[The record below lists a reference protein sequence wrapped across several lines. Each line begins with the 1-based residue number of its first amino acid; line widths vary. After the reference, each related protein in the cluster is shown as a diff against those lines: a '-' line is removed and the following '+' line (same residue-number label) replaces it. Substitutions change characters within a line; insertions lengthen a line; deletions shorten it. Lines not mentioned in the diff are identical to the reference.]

1 MQKFNKARSGVFQ
14 GCHSVPLQT
23 EETEPKKQN
32 PSTRERS
39 STELRFASFPRSIVK
54 DPGRL
59 SRVKM
64 NALRA
69 PLTASQDLTVACANF
84 LLDEANDFIDE
95 RNGDISPT
103 TWKLCDHLLRCPLKP
118 ISSPAFTMQA
128 GRRWRQ
134 RCSISASVLMNVVP
148 SRPVHSPRHAFI
160 PKLSK

>member
-1 MQKFNKARSGVFQ
+1 MSSDPEDYTRAFWSRRQVQKFNKARSGVFQ

-95 RNGDISPT
+95 
-103 TWKLCDHLLRCPLKP
+103 
-118 ISSPAFTMQA
+118 
-128 GRRWRQ
+128 
-134 RCSISASVLMNVVP
+134 CSIDLFP
-148 SRPVHSPRHAFI
+148 S
-160 PKLSK
+160 LSINGLLLPSERKSTVKCRSCARRERNDRRRSRA